1 MSRTPPAMG
10 VKMPLALAVGAA
22 LLLILVL
29 WIFLPSDKET
39 VSVATAPLPE
49 DKPGGDLEIRP
60 TLLFFPGTAD
70 VLHVEARELPAAGD
84 IKAQASLIAIA
95 VLAGPTTD
103 GLQPPLP
110 PGIAVGHLDVS
121 ADGAVYLDLV
131 SETFAKP
138 PARGTRVELLSLY
151 SLVNSIVHNVDLAD
165 KVVVLWNGRQPVTF
179 AGHVDTSR
187 PLRFEPSLLARID

>member
-1 MSRTPPAMG
+1 MG

-49 DKPGGDLEIRP
+49 DKPVGDLEIRP
-60 TLLFFPGTAD
+60 TLLFFPGNDD
-70 VLHVEARELPAAGD
+70 VLHVEARELPAASD
-84 IKAQASLIAIA
+84 IKEQASLIARA

-131 SETFAKP
+131 SETFTKP

-151 SLVNSIVHNVDLAD
+151 SLVNSIVHNVEGAES
-165 KVVVLWNGRQPVTF
+165 VVILWNSRQPVTF
-179 AGHVDTSR
+179 GGHIDTSR
-187 PLRFEPSLLARID
+187 PVRPEMGLVADNATLLP